1 MRIFVAFLIALLTA
15 LTAAEATTVQSLG
28 IPVTAIGSMTHSVPT
43 CPTLEGQSCYNAA
56 TGSINFFIPVSPEKS
71 GVFGV
76 TDVGG
81 GQTAGT
87 LPDVGGGTESSV
99 ALTMF
104 LLFSPIAVPTD
115 TATMTFS
122 FVDLDLAN
130 VNDPYGFFESV
141 KFYKADGT
149 EVTPWIT
156 MAPQS
161 GSSPLPF
168 SVMGDADQQ
177 TILFPDVTSIVTD
190 PFFME
195 LRFKT
200 SYSSL
205 GKNTPESM
213 IATLTTASVPEPG
226 TAAML
231 GTGLLALG
239 VSARWLGRRRKP

>member
-1 MRIFVAFLIALLTA
+1 MLLFLSSLATLILVAT
-15 LTAAEATTVQSLG
+15 AEATTVQSFG
-28 IPVTAIGSMTHSVPT
+28 IPVTAIGSTTQSVPT
-43 CPTLEGQSCYNAA
+43 CPSLEGQSCYNAA
-56 TGSINFFIPVSPEKS
+56 TGSVNFFLPVSIEKS
-71 GVFGV
+71 GIFGV

-87 LPDVGGGTESSV
+87 LPDVGGGAESSV

-104 LLFSPIAVPTD
+104 LVFSPIAVPTD
-115 TATMTFS
+115 IATLTFS

-141 KFYKADGT
+141 KFYQADGT
-149 EVTPWIT
+149 ELTPWIT
-156 MAPQS
+156 MLPQS
-161 GSSPLPF
+161 GSSPLTF
-168 SVMGDADQQ
+168 TVTGDVDQQ
-177 TILFPDVTSIVTD
+177 TITFPDVTSIVTD

-200 SYSSL
+200 SYTSI

-213 IATLTTASVPEPG
+213 IATLTTATVPEPG
-226 TAAML
+226 TAALL

-239 VSARWLGRRRKP
+239 AGARWLGRRRKP